1 MLGLEI
7 LGVEVKDAGLVEDA
21 HDAVGDG
28 PVVAVAAEVLDVV
41 FLSADEVEELVGL
54 HVDQDADE
62 LAEIPA
68 KDGCQFFFRVEEV
81 E

>member
-1 MLGLEI
+1 M
-7 LGVEVKDAGLVEDA
+7 
-21 HDAVGDG
+21 
-28 PVVAVAAEVLDVV
+28 LDVV
-41 FLSADEVEELVGL
+41 LLSADEVEELVGL

-81 E
+81 EQISEKLVWVLRLFFLFLLCF